1 MDLPQNLTQLGLSRY
16 EISAYLALVGHHPI
30 NGSQLSRISGVPRA
44 RIYDVLRILTD
55 KGFVVEAGDGM
66 YVPLPPEEFIKRL
79 RHTFSSV
86 LDILEEKIEAAA
98 TTTSYDYVWTIRG
111 YDKVMDKA
119 REMIGSAQKEIYTR
133 LYPSEGNIL
142 SRHLEKAH
150 QDRVSVKY
158 ISMGPCPVTV
168 DLQVVHPEPDQIEA
182 DHGGRTF
189 DLVVD
194 KKELLVGL
202 FEKGKSDRSPINW
215 AKNHWFVITIRDSL
229 RHDFYHYILHTLYR
243 KKGLLTKRER
253 ALYEKITR
261 DL

>member
-30 NGSQLSRISGVPRA
+30 NGSQLSRISGIPRA

-98 TTTSYDYVWTIRG
+98 TTTSYDYVWAIRG

-119 REMIGSAQKEIYTR
+119 REMIGSAQREIYTR
-133 LYPSEGNIL
+133 LYPAEGNIL

-150 QDRVSVKY
+150 QNGVSVKY
-158 ISMGPCPVTV
+158 VSMGPCPVTV
-168 DLQVVHPEPDQIEA
+168 GLQVIHPDPDRIETGY
-182 DHGGRTF
+182 GGRTF

-202 FEKGKSDRSPINW
+202 FEKGKADRSPINW
-215 AKNHWFVITIRDSL
+215 AKNHWFVVTIRDSL
-229 RHDFYHYILHTLYR
+229 RHDFYHYILHSLYE
-243 KKGLLTKRER
+243 KKGKLTKREKT
-253 ALYEKITR
+253 LYEKITR